1 MNQFDDDV
9 IILVSANIEWQATL
23 NILKPDTIS
32 NSPFGEWFRK
42 NILVNGELLPIVFFH
57 GGWGKI
63 SAAAS
68 TQFVVDMWDPV
79 LIINIGTCGGFRG
92 EVQRGT
98 IILVQETLVYD
109 IVEQMGDYEE
119 HIEHYRTKLD
129 VSWLGSDYPISV
141 KPSRMVSAD
150 RDILTTDIPWLKKSY
165 SAIAGDWE
173 SGAIAYVAKRNH
185 KKLLILRGVTD
196 LVDGD
201 GGEAYG
207 KLDVFVSE
215 TEKIMDVLITSLPKW
230 LEISNI

>member
-1 MNQFDDDV
+1 MDQFDDDV

-119 HIEHYRTKLD
+119 HIEHYRTELD

-173 SGAIAYVAKRNH
+173 SGAVAFVAKRNH

>member
-1 MNQFDDDV
+1 MDQFDDDV

-23 NILKPDTIS
+23 NILKPETIS

-42 NILVNGELLPIVFFH
+42 DILVNGELLPIVFFH

-119 HIEHYRTKLD
+119 HIEHYRTELD

>member
-1 MNQFDDDV
+1 MDQFDDDV

-42 NILVNGELLPIVFFH
+42 DILVNGELLPIVFFH

-119 HIEHYRTKLD
+119 HIEHYRTELD

-173 SGAIAYVAKRNH
+173 SGAVAFVAKRNH